1 MGQGGHFSRAQKYTD
16 TKTQSEASEKPT
28 LPSLAL
34 RLPDSRTVKKRTWT
48 FLGQMNSMEVAR
60 LGSASWSHCQSWG
73 RSSFVSARHWWC
85 GLKGQTPENWIFF
98 FLTFKETFAL
108 PTSGSFFFVVTFPQM
123 LKKEWNSP
131 YQVNCAYAKLTSTP
145 LSGHLD
151 AINRPHK
158 TKRLLCLAL
167 VGIRFHSAFFS
178 KNFSIKMAKER
189 WESTPTWRR
198 ECRWPSHSGFTFRT
212 V

>member
-1 MGQGGHFSRAQKYTD
+1 MGQGGHFSRAQKCTD
-16 TKTQSEASEKPT
+16 TKTQSEASGKTHPAISCTQTPRLQNGEKTNLDFLRADELNGSGQVGVSIMVP
-28 LPSLAL
+28 LPKLGSQLL
-34 RLPDSRTVKKRTWT
+34 RLSKTLMVWPQRPNTRKLI
-48 FLGQMNSMEVAR
+48 F
-60 LGSASWSHCQSWG
+60 
-73 RSSFVSARHWWC
+73 
-85 GLKGQTPENWIFF
+85 FF

-189 WESTPTWRR
+189 
-198 ECRWPSHSGFTFRT
+198 
-212 V
+212 